1 MFYSFDIRF
10 GQSYDKNVYSRYI
23 FTRIFFCKKYYHPPL
38 KTLTINKLKIKM
50 FFGGVKCCRRLTT
63 ICKNVLN
70 MPFHN
75 PRPFFNEASRNLKKV
90 RLFLKKV

>member
-1 MFYSFDIRF
+1 MYTK
-10 GQSYDKNVYSRYI
+10 GI
-23 FTRIFFCKKYYHPPL
+23 FLQEYFWGKKYYPPR
-38 KTLTINKLKIKM
+38 KILTINELKMKM
-50 FFGGVKCCRRLTT
+50 FFGGVRCCRRLTT

>member
-1 MFYSFDIRF
+1 MVLIFDL
-10 GQSYDKNVYSRYI
+10 DKVTIKMYTQGI
-23 FTRIFFCKKYYHPPL
+23 FLQEYFFCKKYYLPPPF
-38 KTLTINKLKIKM
+38 KTLTINELKMKM
-50 FFGGVKCCRRLTT
+50 FFGGVRCCRRLTT

>member
-1 MFYSFDIRF
+1 MFYGFDIRF

-23 FTRIFFCKKYYHPPL
+23 FARIFFGQKALPPPR
-38 KTLTINKLKIKM
+38 KILTINKLKMKM
-50 FFGGVKCCRRLTT
+50 FFGGVRCCRHLTT

>member
-1 MFYSFDIRF
+1 MVLIFDLDKVNI
-10 GQSYDKNVYSRYI
+10 KNVYQRYI
-23 FTRIFFCKKYYHPPL
+23 FARIFLGQKSITPPR
-38 KTLTINKLKIKM
+38 KILTINELKIKM
-50 FFGGVKCCRRLTT
+50 FFGGVRSCRRLTT